1 MWGHIMTQ
9 NGDNFFE
16 ERKDWSKRKLA
27 IVGGYLAGFS
37 KILGSSTS
45 QPCVYFID
53 GFAGA
58 GQYKD
63 GSKGSP
69 LLSAELAL
77 QYRNEQ
83 KPYRLNCIN
92 IKEDADNFQNLTCV
106 TAQFS
111 GLVQN
116 YFGSFS
122 SNLGAILN
130 QIGQCPALFFLDPFG
145 VKGTDWSDISRI
157 IHRQAPTDIW
167 MRFDHKTVRRLSGFF
182 ESGSRGADSKIQN
195 LHSLYG
201 INRADNLYQLLQG
214 DTPEER
220 IEKALNL
227 YVRKLE
233 EEFVKSRKTG
243 YSAAF
248 PIVSLEGET
257 KYHLVFAAAH
267 QKAATLAS
275 LTVYSAERNRVIET
289 QEYQQK
295 KSGQLFLFSP
305 EPTEE
310 DLVAFVAEQLRSDIT
325 RLCAGQQLSRK
336 EIFMRL
342 IQDNGKKWFG
352 RFSSAHLTKALSL
365 LEEGANPVIQ
375 SKNGPNSQ
383 DKTVFSFRPS

>member
-1 MWGHIMTQ
+1 MAQ
-9 NGDNFFE
+9 DGDNFFE
-16 ERKDWSKRKLA
+16 ERKEWSKRKLA

-37 KILGSSTS
+37 RILGSSTS

-92 IKEDADNFQNLTCV
+92 IEEDSENFQNLTVV
-106 TAQFS
+106 TASFG

-116 YFGSFS
+116 YAGSFS
-122 SNLGAILN
+122 SNLGTILN

-157 IHRQAPTDIW
+157 IHRQSPTDIW

-182 ESGSRGADSKIQN
+182 DSGSRGADSKIQN
-195 LHSLYG
+195 LLDLYG

-220 IEKALNL
+220 IDKALNL

-233 EEFVKSRKTG
+233 EEFVKSRKSG

-267 QKAATLAS
+267 QKAAILAS
-275 LTVYSAERNRVIET
+275 QTVYSAERNRAAER
-289 QEYQQK
+289 QEFLQR

-305 EPTEE
+305 DPSEE
-310 DLVAFVAEQLRSDIT
+310 DLLSFIADQLRFDIA
-325 RLCAGQQLSRK
+325 RLCAGQALNRQ
-336 EIFMRL
+336 EICMRL
-342 IQDNGKKWFG
+342 IRDNDKKWFG
-352 RFSSAHLTKALSL
+352 RFSGKHLNKAFSL
-365 LEEGANPVIQ
+365 LEEGADPVI
-375 SKNGPNSQ
+375 KARNGAPSN
-383 DKTVFSFRPS
+383 DKTVFTFRP